1 MTIRSNLD
9 FECFADWL
17 ALFSSKL
24 QVSPETADQIESQN
38 PFTAR
43 KNYIGSKDGRAK
55 GYVPPR
61 PETPR

>member
-1 MTIRSNLD
+1 LD

-17 ALFSSKL
+17 APLSSKL
-24 QVSPETADQIESQN
+24 QVSSETADQSESQK
-38 PFTAR
+38 PFTVR